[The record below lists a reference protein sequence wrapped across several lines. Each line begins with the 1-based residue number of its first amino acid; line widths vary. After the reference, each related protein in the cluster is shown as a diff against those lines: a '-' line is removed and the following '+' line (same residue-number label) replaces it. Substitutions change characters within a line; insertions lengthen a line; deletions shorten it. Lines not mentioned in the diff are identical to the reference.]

1 MVSEE
6 FERLVEQPCFG
17 LIGQPFAQFWLDSEK
32 REEWHDRIARPP
44 RAWEFVSRFRC
55 SRSACSGR
63 NQPDVNFGPAA

>member
-44 RAWEFVSRFRC
+44 RAWEFVGRFLIPEGSC
-55 SRSACSGR
+55 LPTDQLILPSI
-63 NQPDVNFGPAA
+63 